1 MKMLNGNSLKAVI
14 GMIAF
19 AVAALVAPQRSA
31 AQILSPLV
39 MDKDI
44 ALTEF
49 NALNVSDDF
58 EVTLTRGAYGAHLT
72 VDKELAPYVEVY
84 VRSRTL
90 FINFD
95 EKAVPKDLRKLYRG
109 RNGLTATFRVIVYAP
124 DIKTVSLSDY
134 AILTGTEE
142 FVSTDFELA
151 AAGKSQVKNLSIT
164 AATAKIS
171 LKKNAAVNMVVRAD
185 RGIEVSTDNNS
196 TLDLSYDAENLTL
209 LSAGSSVVNADGPCV
224 KLNLTTAGSSQVKI
238 SSETEAVEI
247 TAEGSSF
254 VTLNGK
260 AYDLKVQ
267 GARNASV
274 DALAMPL
281 ETVDASLANNASV
294 LVDAS
299 KSIHV
304 NLVGGSALYYTG
316 NPAIEIEKIIK
327 STLAPYGTK

>member
-1 MKMLNGNSLKAVI
+1 
-14 GMIAF
+14 MIAF
-19 AVAALVAPQRSA
+19 AVAVLVAPQRSA
-31 AQILSPLV
+31 AQVLSPLV

-58 EVTLTRGAYGAHLT
+58 EVTMTRGAYGAHLT

-90 FINFD
+90 FISFD

-109 RNGLTATFRVIVYAP
+109 RSGLTATFRVIVYAP
-124 DIKTVSLSDY
+124 DIKTVALSDY

-142 FVSTDFELA
+142 FVSTDFELSA
-151 AAGKSQVKNLSIT
+151 IGKSQVKNLSVT

-171 LKKNAAVNMVVRAD
+171 LKKNAAANLVLRTD
-185 RGIEVSTDNNS
+185 RDIEISTDNNS
-196 TLDLSYDAENLTL
+196 TLDLSYDTETLTL
-209 LSAGSSVVNADGPCV
+209 WSGGSSVINADGPCV
-224 KLNLTTAGSSQVKI
+224 TMNLTTTGSSQVKI
-238 SSETEAVEI
+238 SSETEVVNI
-247 TAEGSSF
+247 TAEGNSLL
-254 VTLNGK
+254 TLNGK
-260 AYDLKVQ
+260 AYDMKVQ

-281 ETVDASLANNASV
+281 ETVDANLANNSSV

-316 NPAIEIEKIIK
+316 NPLIEIEKIIK

>member
-1 MKMLNGNSLKAVI
+1 M
-14 GMIAF
+14 
-19 AVAALVAPQRSA
+19 
-31 AQILSPLV
+31 
-39 MDKDI
+39 
-44 ALTEF
+44 
-49 NALNVSDDF
+49 
-58 EVTLTRGAYGAHLT
+58 
-72 VDKELAPYVEVY
+72 
-84 VRSRTL
+84 
-90 FINFD
+90 
-95 EKAVPKDLRKLYRG
+95 
-109 RNGLTATFRVIVYAP
+109 
-124 DIKTVSLSDY
+124 
-134 AILTGTEE
+134 
-142 FVSTDFELA
+142 STDFELA

-224 KLNLTTAGSSQVKI
+224 NLNLTTAGSSQVKI